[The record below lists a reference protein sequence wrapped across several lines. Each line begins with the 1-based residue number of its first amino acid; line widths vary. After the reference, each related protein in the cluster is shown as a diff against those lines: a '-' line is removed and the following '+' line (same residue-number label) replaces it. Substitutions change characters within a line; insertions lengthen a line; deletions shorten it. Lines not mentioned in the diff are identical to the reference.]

1 MTWLLGLLGAV
12 PRSVIFGAV
21 GLVAGAAALWAV
33 HHHGYSQGRQEGR
46 EAALRQSVETL
57 RERKLTDEKVQ
68 DMDAAGLCAA
78 LGGRL
83 LDGQCQ

>member
-1 MTWLLGLLGAV
+1 MGALTAILAFIPKRLV
-12 PRSVIFGAV
+12 FAAV
-21 GLVAGAAALWAV
+21 AALAGAAALWGV

-57 RERKLTDEKVQ
+57 RERNLTDEKVR

-78 LGGRL
+78 LGGRMS
-83 LDGQCQ
+83 DGQCL